1 MKTARETKTRREL
14 LVTGAGAAA
23 AATLGGAA
31 LAATAARG
39 ASAPQGDSEAMH
51 VYRLLSVELLILFTY
66 NHVIASPLLSGPTRR
81 ALRPLRA
88 QEEAHVH
95 VLAARLAALGG
106 VAPSPPAS
114 VTAAN
119 VDLARRQVKG
129 RLGQLRG
136 EQDALHLLLATERV
150 VVGAYFVA
158 LTTLEDRRLIV
169 LVARIMANDAQHEAL
184 LGELLYPGQT
194 GNAVPYGLVQGVQ

>member
-1 MKTARETKTRREL
+1 MKTPRETKTRREL

-23 AATLGGAA
+23 ATLGGAA
-31 LAATAARG
+31 LAAGAARG
-39 ASAPQGDSEAMH
+39 ASAAHGDAEAMH
-51 VYRLLSVELLILFTY
+51 VYRLLSVELLMLFTY
-66 NHVIASPLLSGPTRR
+66 DHVIASPLLDRPTRR
-81 ALRPLRA
+81 ALLPLRA
-88 QEEAHVH
+88 QEKAHVH

-114 VTAAN
+114 VAAAN
-119 VDLARRQVKG
+119 IDLARRQVRG
-129 RLGQLRG
+129 RLGQLRS
-136 EQDALHLLLATERV
+136 EEDALHLLLAAERV

-169 LVARIMANDAQHEAL
+169 LAAQIMANDAQHEAL
-184 LGELLYPGQT
+184 VGELLYPGQT